1 MPVYK
6 IADKRMAKRRKE
18 EEEKAELAETLKML
32 ENVSEGELEAALEVD
47 ADEEE
52 GESDEEQGES
62 DEEDE
67 EDEGEDGDDA
77 ESIGTMDSE
86 DGSLLCVYAACLS
99 DNRFK
104 R

>member
-47 ADEEE
+47 ANEEE
-52 GESDEEQGES
+52 GESDDEE
-62 DEEDE
+62 EEDE
-67 EDEGEDGDDA
+67 DEDGDDA

-86 DGSLLCVYAACLS
+86 DGSLLGVYAACLS